1 MLGSDKKSDQW
12 KKKPKITMMRQD
24 DDEDKQSIKRVP
36 RKSVRAYDLANF
48 TLKPQFEQKSE
59 ILQKSDMFCRNEL
72 LSETGRS
79 SFHINEFSPPHLNF
93 EDDASFAGKIQR
105 QISPPKLKQGQS
117 FVEFSRERRSSI
129 IDIGSPILAK
139 NRFKPPKMKDNK

>member
-1 MLGSDKKSDQW
+1 VLGSDKKSDQW
-12 KKKPKITMMRQD
+12 KKKKPKITMMRQD

-36 RKSVRAYDLANF
+36 RKSVKAYDLANF

-59 ILQKSDMFCRNEL
+59 MFNRNDL

-79 SFHINEFSPPHLNF
+79 SFHINEYSPPHLNF

-105 QISPPKLKQGQS
+105 QISPPKLNKGQS
-117 FVEFSRERRSSI
+117 FVEYSRERRSSI
-129 IDIGSPILAK
+129 VDIGDIGSPHLSK
-139 NRFKPPKMKDNK
+139 NRFKPPKMKENK